1 MNRIIKG
8 DRVRIISGK
17 HKGLEGVVL
26 QVFPKDQ
33 TAIVEGLNLVT
44 KHIKANDESE
54 KGGIKKVESPIRLCK
69 LALIDPKAK
78 GASTKV
84 IYQIDPKTNKKSRIT
99 KKSKTNLADKK

>member
-8 DRVRIISGK
+8 DKVRIISGK
-17 HKGLEGVVL
+17 HKGLEGTVL
-26 QVFPKDQ
+26 KVFPKDQ
-33 TAIVEGLNLVT
+33 TAIVEGLNMVT
-44 KHIKANDESE
+44 KHVKPRDESE
-54 KGGIKKVESPIRLCK
+54 KGGIVKQEAPIKLCK

-84 IYQIDPKTNKKSRIT
+84 NYQVDEKTKTKIRIT